1 MDGAP
6 PRSHHGGNGR
16 AWTAPRGS
24 PDPRRRRT
32 RGTEGAPSMATHAD
46 RPRMPGS
53 DGPSR
58 IERDGTRLLRAEGGK
73 ALLQRTLDPGLS
85 PWAAPGAIITLGN
98 AAAVAAGTSA
108 LDPPSSEHL
117 PLTTQVSVNLFREAS
132 RGTLTAEAATIY
144 RGRSTLVVEV
154 KVRDERQCL
163 VATLVVTQ
171 LAPLSASRPPAP
183 APRLAS

>member
-1 MDGAP
+1 
-6 PRSHHGGNGR
+6 
-16 AWTAPRGS
+16 
-24 PDPRRRRT
+24 
-32 RGTEGAPSMATHAD
+32 MATHAD
-46 RPRMPGS
+46 RARIPGW

-58 IERDGTRLLRAEGGK
+58 IDRDGTRLLSAEGGK

-85 PWAAPGAIITLGN
+85 PSAAPGAIITLGN

-108 LDPPSSEHL
+108 LDPASGHL

-144 RGRSTLVVEV
+144 RGRSTLVVDV

-171 LAPLSASRPPAP
+171 LAPLAASRQPAP